1 MKVFI
6 NNNPHKRCA
15 KVAFE
20 ALLDERCSNMNIVMC
35 AYSEEDYKLFVE
47 TYENVKSR
55 T

>member
-15 KVAFE
+15 EVALE
-20 ALLDERCSNMNIVMC
+20 ALLDGRCSNMDIVMC
-35 AYSEEDYKLFVE
+35 AYSEEDYDLFVE
-47 TYENVKSR
+47 IYENVKSR